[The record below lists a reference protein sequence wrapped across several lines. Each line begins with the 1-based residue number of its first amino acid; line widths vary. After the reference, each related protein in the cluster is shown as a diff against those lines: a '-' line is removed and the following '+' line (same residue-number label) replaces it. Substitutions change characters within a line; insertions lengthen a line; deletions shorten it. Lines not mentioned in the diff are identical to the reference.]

1 MSAEGFGSQL
11 GSVGISI
18 GDMFV
23 NLSAEYPVILDMVI
37 LIFAATGVILSATA
51 VFDFIKLGGRDRGN
65 GAAPIAYKMIGGCS
79 LVDLAFWTSVWTST
93 IWSQTDPM
101 DIGSYASSAGQDN
114 GLVAIYA
121 VIGFLVIVGYVTLGK
136 AYYQV
141 TRLGYLSPEARG
153 DMWSS
158 IISRGVAGSLMV
170 ASMHVA
176 KMIEESVG
184 FNFIPS

>member
-1 MSAEGFGSQL
+1 MSAEGFGGQL
-11 GSVGISI
+11 SSIGISI

-37 LIFAATGVILSATA
+37 LVFATAGVIISASA
-51 VFDFIKLGGRDRGN
+51 IFDFIKLGGRDRGN
-65 GAAPIAYKMIGGCS
+65 GGSPIAYKMIAGCS
-79 LVDLAFWTSVWTST
+79 LVDLAFWTNVWTDT
-93 IWSQTDPM
+93 IWSQSDPM
-101 DIGSYASSAGQDN
+101 DISSYTSSAGHDN

-141 TRLGYLSPEARG
+141 SRLGYLSPEARG
-153 DMWSS
+153 DMWGS
-158 IISRGVAGSLMV
+158 IISRVVAGSLMV
-170 ASMHVA
+170 ASLHVA
-176 KMIEESVG
+176 KMFEDSVG